1 MHIEKKYSPKLSK
14 KTSQNHKI
22 HSGKPEFKERVHPH
36 NPLGQ
41 LDLQA
46 RHKGLQKKPL
56 KGAEKT
62 FKRIERGS
70 SQEWNS

>member
-1 MHIEKKYSPKLSK
+1 MHIEKQYSPKLSK

-22 HSGKPEFKERVHPH
+22 HSGKPKFKERVHPH

-46 RHKGLQKKPL
+46 RHKGLQKKPWKEQRKPL
-56 KGAEKT
+56 KE
-62 FKRIERGS
+62 
-70 SQEWNS
+70 

>member
-22 HSGKPEFKERVHPH
+22 HSGKPKFKERVHPH

-46 RHKGLQKKPL
+46 RHKGLQKNH
-56 KGAEKT
+56 
-62 FKRIERGS
+62 ERS
-70 SQEWNS
+70 RENL